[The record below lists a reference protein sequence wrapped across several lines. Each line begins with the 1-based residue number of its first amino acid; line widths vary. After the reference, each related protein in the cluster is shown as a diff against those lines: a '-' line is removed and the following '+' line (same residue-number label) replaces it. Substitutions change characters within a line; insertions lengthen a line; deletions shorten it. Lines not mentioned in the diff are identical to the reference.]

1 MTLTTYRY
9 KWLSITLSI
18 LSFLLYAGPFIIYV
32 LLGLFSD
39 ALVVEKVSL
48 VSTILIVGI
57 MTVVASANKMVLRS
71 RLWILL
77 IGLYCCLDNIM
88 TPLIIVA
95 VCQVVDELI
104 VSPLAKYC
112 KNKTSIN
119 AELDRRLGDATR

>member
-9 KWLSITLSI
+9 KWLSITLSL
-18 LSFLLYAGPFIIYV
+18 LSFGLYAGPFIIYV
-32 LLGLFSD
+32 LMGLFSD

-48 VSTILIVGI
+48 VSTIMIVGI
-57 MTVVASANKMVLRS
+57 MTVVAAANKIVLRS

-95 VCQVVDELI
+95 VCQVIDELI
-104 VSPLAKYC
+104 VSPLAKHC
-112 KNKTSIN
+112 KTKTSIN